1 MRGTPLL
8 DRETPTPSRPGPY
21 DSPGPYEKG
30 RAKRREILDAALELI
45 AANGYGNTSLQQI
58 ADAAN
63 ITKAGLLYHFGSKEN
78 LLTEVLRRRDERD
91 IASFADSDA
100 AGPRIARIVRH
111 NSEVPG
117 LVELYSAL
125 VQEGTDPEHPA
136 HDYFGE
142 RYRRIAGNVRADIRH
157 AADAGELR
165 PGLDA
170 EMVSRILIAVADG
183 LQQQWQ
189 YDRSIDMAAHLDYL
203 WSLLGTA
210 PARDV
215 DVPEDP
221 AGGTVTSGGTA

>member
-1 MRGTPLL
+1 MKGTPLP
-8 DRETPTPSRPGPY
+8 DRESPTPARPGPY

-30 RAKRREILDAALELI
+30 RAKRREILDATLELI
-45 AANGYGNTSLQQI
+45 AANGYGNMSLQQI
-58 ADAAN
+58 ADAVN
-63 ITKAGLLYHFGSKEN
+63 ITKAGLLHHFGSKEN

-91 IASFADSDA
+91 TASFTNSA
-100 AGPRIARIVRH
+100 AVEPRITRIVRH

-125 VQEGTDPEHPA
+125 IQEGVDTEHPA
-136 HDYFGE
+136 HDYFRE
-142 RYRRIAGNVRADIRH
+142 RFHRVAGNVVADIRH

-170 EMVSRILIAVADG
+170 EMLSRVMIAVADG

-210 PARDV
+210 PARHIDL
-215 DVPEDP
+215 PEDP
-221 AGGTVTSGGTA
+221 ATGGTA

>member
-1 MRGTPLL
+1 MKGTPLL
-8 DRETPTPSRPGPY
+8 EREAPTPSRPRPY

-45 AANGYGNTSLQQI
+45 AANGYGNTSIQQI

-63 ITKAGLLYHFGSKEN
+63 ITKAGLLHHFGSKEN

-91 IASFADSDA
+91 TASFASGDD
-100 AGPRIARIVRH
+100 AGPRITRIVRH

-125 VQEGTDPEHPA
+125 VQEGVNPEHPA

-142 RYRRIAGNVRADIRH
+142 RFRRVAGNVRADIEH
-157 AADAGELR
+157 AAGAGELR

-170 EMVSRILIAVADG
+170 GTLSRILIAVADG

-189 YDRSIDMAAHLDYL
+189 YDRSIDMAEHLDYL

-210 PARDV
+210 P
-215 DVPEDP
+215 PP
-221 AGGTVTSGGTA
+221 PPHAGGSVTPGGPA

>member
-1 MRGTPLL
+1 MP
-8 DRETPTPSRPGPY
+8 DREALTPSRPRPY
-21 DSPGPYEKG
+21 ESPGRYEKG
-30 RAKRREILDAALELI
+30 RAKRRQILDAALALI

-63 ITKAGLLYHFGSKEN
+63 LTKAGLLHHVGSKED
-78 LLTEVLRRRDERD
+78 LLT
-91 IASFADSDA
+91 
-100 AGPRIARIVRH
+100 
-111 NSEVPG
+111 
-117 LVELYSAL
+117 
-125 VQEGTDPEHPA
+125 
-136 HDYFGE
+136 DYFSE
-142 RYRRIAGNVRADIRH
+142 RYRRVAGNVRADISH

-210 PARDV
+210 PPRDL
-215 DVPEDP
+215 DEREDP
-221 AGGTVTSGGTA
+221 ADGTGAQGGAA

>member
-1 MRGTPLL
+1 LL
-8 DRETPTPSRPGPY
+8 DREEPTPSRPGPY
-21 DSPGPYEKG
+21 ESPGPYEKG

-58 ADAAN
+58 ADAAK
-63 ITKAGLLYHFGSKEN
+63 ITKAGLLHHFGSKEN

-91 IASFADSDA
+91 TASFADSA
-100 AGPRIARIVRH
+100 ASGPRITRIVRH

-125 VQEGTDPEHPA
+125 IQEGVDAEHPA

-142 RYRRIAGNVRADIRH
+142 RFRRIAANVVADIRH
-157 AADAGELR
+157 SADAGELR

-170 EMVSRILIAVADG
+170 EMLSRIVIAVADG

-189 YDRSIDMAAHLDYL
+189 YDRTIDMAAHLDYL

-210 PARDV
+210 PAREAEAS
-215 DVPEDP
+215 EDS
-221 AGGTVTSGGTA
+221 AGGTVTPGGTA